1 MSPLKHSRN
10 LAARMGRWS
19 AAHRKTAIF
28 GWLAFVVVA
37 FSLSIF
43 MPMTTIKDTDRGV
56 GESGRA
62 DKIIDR
68 AFDLEEDGLGEI
80 VVVQSDTLTLD
91 DPEFRQTV
99 TEVVAH
105 GGLLRRRSRR
115 SSPRSTPSTR
125 ARSRPTATPR

>member
-1 MSPLKHSRN
+1 MSPLKKSRN

-28 GWLAFVVVA
+28 GWLAFVVIA

-43 MPMTTIKDTDRGV
+43 MPMKTIADTDRGV

-68 AFDLEEDGLGEI
+68 AFDLDEDGLGEI
-80 VVVQSDTLTLD
+80 VVVQSDTSTFD
-91 DPEFRQTV
+91 DPEFR
-99 TEVVAH
+99 AH
-105 GGLLRRRSRR
+105 GRRGRRTVDGFDAGLEDPVPARRRVLG
-115 SSPRSTPSTR
+115 PDL
-125 ARSRPTATPR
+125 A